1 MGLFFI
7 PKLFQ
12 NWQQYIHQLQQAPP
26 PSAAY
31 RAWRHRFI
39 QERLRLG
46 LWVAGI
52 FLLVLVLLTFGL
64 IVPAIARTGQAE
76 LMPSRYE
83 IVAALCM
90 AASRLLGIWLG
101 LIFLSSQS
109 LSLAQTRLAFWG
121 YSGAV
126 MVIPQIH
133 HLLAGETSLDFAGW
147 SLFFL
152 IQATMI
158 PVQWQWHVISQVGF
172 LSLISVSM
180 LVLGFDAPALPQ
192 ALQLPA
198 YIMVI
203 LLALI
208 SFGIADLGVYLYE
221 RLLIREFE
229 LRQQLQLFLH
239 AVSHDLRNPVTGTL
253 MLLNSLL
260 PGEEKVTLDRRVI
273 TRMAKSHEQQLQLI
287 NSLLEAHT
295 QELSGISLQL
305 QPVGLYDLVK
315 EITADFHLGLKQVQ
329 GHIVVLIPAGLP
341 RVRADALQLQRVYD
355 NLISNAFQYNRSG
368 VCVTLNASLRGQ
380 YLHCTVSDDGQ
391 GISELPGDRPQFSSN
406 QPAPPDSNQG
416 LFDCY
421 TRGLNR
427 RQPLHLGLG
436 LYICRQIVEAHGGQ
450 IGVDSQLDQGTTFW
464 FTLPLAAATQ
474 LSHGSR
480 RLGHS

>member
-1 MGLFFI
+1 MGLFFL
-7 PKLFQ
+7 PKSFQ
-12 NWQQYIHQLQQAPP
+12 HWQQYIHQMRQAPP
-26 PSAAY
+26 PSAEY

-52 FLLVLVLLTFGL
+52 FLLVLVVLTFGL
-64 IVPAIARTGQAE
+64 IVPALGRTGQDD
-76 LMPSRYE
+76 LMISRYE
-83 IVAALCM
+83 VVAALCM

-101 LIFLSSQS
+101 LIFLSSKS

-121 YSGAV
+121 YSGVV

-133 HLLAGETSLDFAGW
+133 HLLAGETHLDFGGW

-180 LVLGFDAPALPQ
+180 LVLGFDAPDLPQ

-260 PGEEKVTLDRRVI
+260 PGEEKVTLDRSVI
-273 TRMAKSHEQQLQLI
+273 TRMAKSHEQQLRLI

-295 QELSGISLQL
+295 QELSGVSLQL
-305 QPVGLYDLVK
+305 QSVGLHDLVK
-315 EITADFHLGLKQVQ
+315 EITTDFQLGLKQGQ

-341 RVRADALQLQRVYD
+341 RVRADTLQLQRVYD
-355 NLISNAFQYNRSG
+355 NLISNAFQYNHSG
-368 VCVTLNASLRGQ
+368 VCVTLNASLQGQ

-391 GISELPGDRPQFSSN
+391 GISGLQGDHPRSSSN
-406 QPAPPDSNQG
+406 RSAPSDSTQG
-416 LFDCY
+416 LFDRY
-421 TRGLNR
+421 SRGLNR

-450 IGVDSQLDQGTTFW
+450 IGVDSQLNQGTTFW
-464 FTLPLAAATQ
+464 FTLPLAASTQ
-474 LSHGSR
+474 LSPGAI
-480 RLGHS
+480 